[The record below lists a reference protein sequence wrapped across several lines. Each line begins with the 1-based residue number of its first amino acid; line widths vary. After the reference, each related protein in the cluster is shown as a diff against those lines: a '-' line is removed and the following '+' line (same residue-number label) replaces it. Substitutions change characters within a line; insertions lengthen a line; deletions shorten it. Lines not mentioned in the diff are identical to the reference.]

1 MKIVKLASDRV
12 RVFISESDLFKMHID
27 ISGLTP
33 NSPELNAFLGEILA
47 EVKKETGFSLTDGR
61 VLAEATPEEKGII
74 LDFSHIPEGQRQTQE
89 IVKPIKKESVVFE
102 FLGFE
107 TLVEMLKN
115 VSGQSLLNMRL
126 YSSKGKFYLAVP
138 KRRVPAIIYEYS
150 LKNSKSN
157 IAESK
162 LMEYG
167 RFIAGGYRLMSMK
180 AMLKKIN

>member
-12 RVFISESDLFKMHID
+12 RVFISESDLYKMHID

-33 NSPELNAFLGEILA
+33 DSPELNAFLGEILA

-74 LDFSHIPEGQRQTQE
+74 LDFSHIPEEKRQTQE
-89 IVKPIKKESVVFE
+89 LVKSVKKESVVFE

-107 TLVEMLKN
+107 ALAEMLKN
-115 VSGQSLLNMRL
+115 VSGQCLLNMRL
-126 YSSKGKFYLAVP
+126 YSAKDKFYLAVP
-138 KRRVPAIIYEYS
+138 KRRVPAIMYEYS
-150 LKNSKSN
+150 LKNSKSH

-162 LMEYG
+162 LLEHG
-167 RFIAGGYRLMSMK
+167 RFVAGGYRLMSIR